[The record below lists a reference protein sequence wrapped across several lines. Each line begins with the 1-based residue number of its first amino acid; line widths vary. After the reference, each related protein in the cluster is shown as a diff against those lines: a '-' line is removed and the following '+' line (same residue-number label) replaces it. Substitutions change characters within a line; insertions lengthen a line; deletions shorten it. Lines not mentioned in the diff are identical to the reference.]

1 VNCATPG
8 GGSVQA
14 ACNIVHTASTQW
26 QGDLLSNRVKDR
38 GLDRARSTPLG
49 HPVSREQT
57 IAWISASRNLR
68 VQMQLRSHVYC
79 ALAVSLLLA
88 GCTSPPNRPPTLEAL
103 PECGW
108 LPNCVNS
115 ESGRGVQAIEP
126 LRANAGQWQNLKG
139 WIAQQEDWEV
149 TVDDGN
155 FIQAVVVTP
164 VMRFRDD
171 VQLLFLPDAQLIQ
184 VRSSSRLGLS
194 DLGTNAR
201 RMETLRDQ
209 LAP

>member
-1 VNCATPG
+1 
-8 GGSVQA
+8 
-14 ACNIVHTASTQW
+14 
-26 QGDLLSNRVKDR
+26 
-38 GLDRARSTPLG
+38 
-49 HPVSREQT
+49 
-57 IAWISASRNLR
+57 
-68 VQMQLRSHVYC
+68 M
-79 ALAVSLLLA
+79 
-88 GCTSPPNRPPTLEAL
+88 
-103 PECGW
+103 
-108 LPNCVNS
+108 
-115 ESGRGVQAIEP
+115 EP

-149 TVDDGN
+149 TVDEGN